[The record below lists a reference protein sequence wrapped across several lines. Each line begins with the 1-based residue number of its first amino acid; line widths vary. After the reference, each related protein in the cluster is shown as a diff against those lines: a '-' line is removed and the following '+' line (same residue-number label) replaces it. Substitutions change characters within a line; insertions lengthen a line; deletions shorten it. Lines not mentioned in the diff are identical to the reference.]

1 MTLPNN
7 VKQFTTENHMGV
19 LTCFRKNGM
28 PQMSVVTC
36 GAYRDGVG
44 FTTTAGRAK
53 LLNLQRD
60 ARCSLMVSKVDWWG
74 YVVLEGK
81 ATILSADNTPAD
93 ELRDA
98 LREARGEERACV
110 IVVETEKHRFLPDAG
125 VWWDIATAEVSGDAI
140 TARLRAQYEEGRV
153 RQRFHH

>member
-28 PQMSVVTC
+28 PQMSVVTF
-36 GAYRDGVG
+36 GAYRDGVA
-44 FTTTAGRAK
+44 FSTTAGRAK

-74 YVVLEGK
+74 YIVLEGK
-81 ATILSADNTPAD
+81 ATILSAGNTPAD

-98 LREARGEERACV
+98 LRDVYRAATNTDHPNWPEYDQAMIDDRRAAV
-110 IVVETEKHRFLPDAG
+110 IVVPDQIYG
-125 VWWDIATAEVSGDAI
+125 TAV
-140 TARLRAQYEEGRV
+140 
-153 RQRFHH
+153 